1 MPEDREEL
9 PPLDEEWIQA
19 AAHREESAEVRADRY
34 ARINSGH
41 QQVQAGDTSWRSA
54 PAKSSSSGLS
64 LTRWVLAIVG
74 ILAAIIFVVWLLDT
88 GRPLVDDGPIA
99 FVGDDTT
106 SETLGSDTARQLQRS
121 DFPTAGIDAEPSR
134 ILAEVQPPADPGQYD
149 FLAETGGQP
158 VTYSPCRNLEVV
170 VNPRGGPPG
179 SVTAVEQA
187 VDQIRAASG
196 LSISVSGET
205 DETYQRNRDPVQVD
219 RYGDRWA
226 PILVTWTEAD
236 EVPQFSEAA
245 VGLGGSLSVR
255 RGDSPPSYVTG
266 DITLNR
272 EYFSEPTTGGL
283 LREVLLHE
291 FGHVLGLGHV
301 DDPEQVMTREAR
313 GGRPLGS
320 GDLAGLA
327 LLGQG
332 PCTPKL

>member
-1 MPEDREEL
+1 MPEDPEEI

-19 AAHREESAEVRADRY
+19 AKHREESAEVRADRY
-34 ARINSGH
+34 ARINSGF
-41 QQVQAGDTSWRSA
+41 QQVQSGETSWRST
-54 PAKSSSSGLS
+54 PTKAKSSGLS
-64 LTRWVLAIVG
+64 LARWVFAIGG
-74 ILAAIIFVVWLLDT
+74 ILLAVIFVVWLLDT
-88 GRPLVDDGPIA
+88 GRPLVDDGPVA
-99 FVGDDTT
+99 FVGDDTIN
-106 SETLGSDTARQLQRS
+106 ENLGSNATRQLQRS
-121 DFPTAGIDAEPSR
+121 DFPTAGIDAQQSR
-134 ILAEVQPPADPGQYD
+134 VLAEVQPPTNPGQYD
-149 FLAETGGQP
+149 FLAEVGGEP

-179 SVTAVEQA
+179 SVTAVEEA
-187 VDQIRAASG
+187 VAQIQAASG
-196 LSISVSGET
+196 LSISVAGET
-205 DETYQRNRDPVQVD
+205 DETYQPNRDPVQPE

-236 EVPQFSEAA
+236 EVPQFEGAA

-255 RGDSPPSYVTG
+255 RGNSPPSYVTG

-272 EYFSEPTTGGL
+272 NYFSEPTTGGL

-313 GGRPLGS
+313 GGRPLGT

-332 PCTPKL
+332 PCTPNL